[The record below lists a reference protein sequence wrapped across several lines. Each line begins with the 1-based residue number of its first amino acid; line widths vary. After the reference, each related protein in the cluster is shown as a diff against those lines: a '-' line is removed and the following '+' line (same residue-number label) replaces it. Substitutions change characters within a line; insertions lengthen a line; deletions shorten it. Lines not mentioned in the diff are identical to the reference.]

1 MADTIDLRAP
11 EPRAPLS
18 RERVLRTAIA
28 LADEGGIESLT
39 MRRLAQELGVEAMS
53 LYHYVAKKDDILD
66 GILDLVLLEI
76 ELPADATDW
85 KTALRRCAVSAH
97 DIFVR
102 HPWAPALMNSSPTV
116 RPPRLRVMEF
126 LLSTLRRA
134 GFSPAMTDHAYHA
147 LDSHITGF
155 SLWLAS
161 MSLGSD
167 EEMGTLATA
176 FLRALPNEYPYMA
189 EHVEQHLLRLRGEA
203 DDDIP
208 EFEFGLDLILDGL
221 ERILASS

>member
-1 MADTIDLRAP
+1 VAETIELHAP

-28 LADEGGIESLT
+28 LADESGIESLT

-85 KTALRRCAVSAH
+85 KTALRRCAISAH
-97 DIFVR
+97 HVFVR
-102 HPWAPALMNSSPTV
+102 HPWAPALMNSTPTV
-116 RPPRLRVMEF
+116 RAARLRVMEF
-126 LLSTLRRA
+126 ILSTLRTA

-167 EEMGTLATA
+167 EEMGPLATE
-176 FLRALPNEYPYMA
+176 FLRALPAEYPYMA

-221 ERILASS
+221 ERILASA